1 MRFLLPLLLV
11 FSALLCLLP
20 GCEPKEDL
28 VTKDASAKL
37 EFSADTVL
45 FDTVFAQVGTVSK
58 RLWVYNR
65 NSRAVKVRE
74 IRLANTN
81 PGTYSLLI
89 NGDETRVANDL
100 EIRGKDSLLILVKA
114 VLGPNATNN
123 KPFLVD
129 DQVLFNT
136 NGNEQDVKLV
146 AYGQNAYFHGPEE
159 HITRN
164 TTWPK
169 NRPHVIYGY
178 VVVDAGV
185 TLRIQPGTR
194 IYSHA
199 GSAMLVRGTLRV
211 NEATNPSGE
220 LTPTDTA
227 TFVRFQGDRLEPFYA
242 DIPGQWLGI
251 QFDPSSSRN
260 NLVRFTEIKNA
271 SYGLLIL
278 NLLNGPHPRVTAENT
293 ILRNIS
299 GEARS
304 FGGGDNGLSFEG
316 AGVFGFSGDFDL
328 RNCLFTNCGEYA
340 VRGIGGTYNLNFC
353 TIANYTPQFRR
364 ESQSLWFTNEVAT
377 EQAVV
382 PNIVRVTVDNS
393 IIWGSIDDELFFKNG
408 NAYRSNINI
417 QNSILR
423 TKDYAAAMDAGD
435 KLGFDNRGNQI
446 GPIADLNF
454 PKFKSTPF
462 RSFGNKFDY
471 RLDTLSP
478 ASNKGVFNSAIPRDL
493 LNKPRSITAPDLG
506 AYERV
511 NP

>member
-20 GCEPKEDL
+20 SCEPKEDL

-65 NSRAVKVRE
+65 NSLAVKVSE
-74 IRLANTN
+74 IRLADTY

-89 NGDETRVANDL
+89 NGDEMRVANDL
-100 EIRGKDSLLILVKA
+100 EIRGKDSLLVLVKA
-114 VLGPNATNN
+114 KLGPSATDN

-129 DQVLFNT
+129 DQLLFKT

-146 AYGQNAYFHGPEE
+146 SYGQNAYFHGPEE

-169 NRPHVIYGY
+169 NRPHVIYGV
-178 VVVDAGV
+178 VVVDAGA

-199 GSAMLVRGTLRV
+199 GSAIVVQGTLRV
-211 NEATNPSGE
+211 NENTNPSAE

-242 DIPGQWLGI
+242 DIPGQWRGI

-278 NLLNGPHPRVTAENT
+278 NRLNGPHPRVTAENT

-304 FGGGDNGLSFEG
+304 FGGGGDDGSSFEG

-340 VRGIGGTYNLNFC
+340 VRGIGGTYTLNYC

-364 ESQSLWFTNEVAT
+364 ESASLWFTNEVTDKQTA
-377 EQAVV
+377 V
-382 PNIVRVTVDNS
+382 PNTVRVTVDNS
-393 IIWGSIDDELFFKNG
+393 IIWGSIKDELFFKNG
-408 NAYRSNINI
+408 DTYRPNLNI
-417 QNSILR
+417 QNSILQ
-423 TKDYAAAMDAGD
+423 TDDYAGTTDVGD
-435 KLGFDNRGNQI
+435 KLGFDNRRNQI
-446 GPIADLNF
+446 DTD
-454 PKFKSTPF
+454 PKFKSTPL